1 MVWYCS
7 KLLHQ
12 TSFGLAL
19 GGAVPWLWPLF
30 KVLHFAGMALLVA
43 FCVAFD
49 LRLLGVA
56 RELPVEPLRKLAR
69 WGTLGFAITAI
80 TGLGFYA
87 GFPNQ
92 YMNWPFFF
100 KMVCVVL
107 AGVNVLL
114 YHTSGLHR
122 RVDRVDA
129 GQDVPFAAK
138 VCAATSL
145 CLWCGVMFIG
155 RMLPVFSDTF

>member
-1 MVWYCS
+1 MVWYYS

-12 TSFGLAL
+12 TSFGLAM

-30 KVLHFAGMALLVA
+30 KVLHFAGMALFVGG
-43 FCVAFD
+43 CVAFN

-56 RELPVEPLRKLAR
+56 RDLPVEPLRKLAR

-107 AGVNVLL
+107 AGMNLLL
-114 YHTSGLHR
+114 YHTTGLHR
-122 RVDRVDA
+122 RVDRIGA
-129 GQDVPFAAK
+129 GQEVPFAAK
-138 VCAATSL
+138 VFAVTSL
-145 CLWCGVMFIG
+145 SLWCGVIFIG
-155 RMLPVFSDTF
+155 RMLSIFSDSF

>member
-1 MVWYCS
+1 MVWYYS

-12 TSFGLAL
+12 TSFGLAM

-30 KVLHFAGMALLVA
+30 KVLHFAGMALFVGG
-43 FCVAFD
+43 CVAFN

-56 RELPVEPLRKLAR
+56 RDLPVQPLRKLAR
-69 WGTLGFAITAI
+69 WGMLGFAITTI

-92 YMNWPFFF
+92 YMNWAFFF
-100 KMVCVVL
+100 KMALIVL

-114 YHTSGLHR
+114 YHTTGLHHR
-122 RVDRVDA
+122 IDRIGA

-138 VCAATSL
+138 VFAVTSL
-145 CLWCGVMFIG
+145 SLWCGVMFIG
-155 RMLPVFSDTF
+155 RMLSVFSDTF

>member
-1 MVWYCS
+1 MVWYYS

-12 TSFGLAL
+12 TSFGLAM

-30 KVLHFAGMALLVA
+30 KVLHFAGMALFVGG
-43 FCVAFD
+43 CVAFN

-56 RELPVEPLRKLAR
+56 RDLPVGPLRHLAR
-69 WGTLGFAITAI
+69 WGTLGFAITAF

-100 KMVCVVL
+100 KMVCIVL
-107 AGVNVLL
+107 AGVNLLL
-114 YHTSGLHR
+114 YHTTGLHR
-122 RVDRVDA
+122 RVDRIGA

-138 VCAATSL
+138 VFAVTSL
-145 CLWCGVMFIG
+145 SLWCGVMFIG
-155 RMLPVFSDTF
+155 RMLSVFSDTF

>member
-1 MVWYCS
+1 MVWYYS

-12 TSFGLAL
+12 TWFGLAMS
-19 GGAVPWLWPLF
+19 GGVPWLWPLF
-30 KVLHFAGMALLVA
+30 KVLHFAGMALFVGGCLA
-43 FCVAFD
+43 FN

-56 RELPVEPLRKLAR
+56 RDLPIGPLRALAR
-69 WGTLGFAITAI
+69 WGLLGFAITAI

-100 KMVCVVL
+100 KMACIVL
-107 AGVNVLL
+107 AGLNVLL
-114 YHTSGLHR
+114 YYSSGLHR
-122 RVDRVDA
+122 RVNRTEA
-129 GQDVPFAAK
+129 GQDVPFAAR
-138 VCAATSL
+138 VCAAASL

>member
-1 MVWYCS
+1 MVWYYS

-12 TSFGLAL
+12 TSFGLAM

-30 KVLHFAGMALLVA
+30 KVLHFAGMALFVGG
-43 FCVAFD
+43 CVAFN

-56 RELPVEPLRKLAR
+56 RDLPVGPLVKLAR

-100 KMVCVVL
+100 KMVGIVL

-114 YHTSGLHR
+114 YYTTGLHR
-122 RVDRVDA
+122 RVDRIGA

-138 VCAATSL
+138 VFAVTSL
-145 CLWCGVMFIG
+145 SLWFGVMFIG
-155 RMLPVFSDTF
+155 RMLSVFSDTF

>member
-1 MVWYCS
+1 MVWYYS

-12 TSFGLAL
+12 TSFGLAM

-30 KVLHFAGMALLVA
+30 KVLHFAGMALFVGG
-43 FCVAFD
+43 CVAFN
-49 LRLLGVA
+49 LRLLGFA
-56 RELPVEPLRKLAR
+56 RDLPVEPLRKLAR

-100 KMVCVVL
+100 KMACVVL

-122 RVDRVDA
+122 RVDRIGA

-138 VCAATSL
+138 AFAVASL
-145 CLWCGVMFIG
+145 GLWCGVMFIG
-155 RMLPVFSDTF
+155 RMLSVFSDTF

>member
-1 MVWYCS
+1 MVWYYS

-12 TSFGLAL
+12 TSFGLAM

-30 KVLHFAGMALLVA
+30 KVLHFAGMALFVGG
-43 FCVAFD
+43 CVAFN

-56 RELPVEPLRKLAR
+56 RDLPVEPLRKLAR
-69 WGTLGFAITAI
+69 CGTLGFAITAI

-107 AGVNVLL
+107 AGVNLLL
-114 YHTSGLHR
+114 YHTTGLHR
-122 RVDRVDA
+122 RVDRIGA

-138 VCAATSL
+138 VFAVTSL
-145 CLWCGVMFIG
+145 SLWCGVIFIG
-155 RMLPVFSDTF
+155 RMLSIFSDSF

>member
-1 MVWYCS
+1 MIWYYS

-12 TSFGLAL
+12 TSFGLAMA
-19 GGAVPWLWPLF
+19 GAVPWLWPLF
-30 KVLHFAGMALLVA
+30 KVLHFAGMTLFVGCFVVL
-43 FCVAFD
+43 D
-49 LRLLGVA
+49 LRMLGVA
-56 RELPVEPLRKLAR
+56 KELPIGALRKLAP
-69 WGTLGFAITAI
+69 WGMLGFAVTMI

-92 YMNWPFFF
+92 YENWPFFF
-100 KMVCVVL
+100 KMVLIVL
-107 AGVNVLL
+107 AGVNAILF
-114 YHTSGLHR
+114 HTSGLHR
-122 RVDRVDA
+122 QVDRVGA

-138 VCAATSL
+138 ASAATSL

>member
-1 MVWYCS
+1 M
-7 KLLHQ
+7 
-12 TSFGLAL
+12 
-19 GGAVPWLWPLF
+19 GGAIPWLWPLF
-30 KVLHFAGMALLVA
+30 KVLHFAGMALFVGGCIA
-43 FCVAFD
+43 FN

-92 YMNWPFFF
+92 YINWPFFF
-100 KMVCVVL
+100 KMVCIVL

-114 YHTSGLHR
+114 YHTTGSIAGSIGSER
-122 RVDRVDA
+122 DRMCRS
-129 GQDVPFAAK
+129 PPR
-138 VCAATSL
+138 SSPSP
-145 CLWCGVMFIG
+145 
-155 RMLPVFSDTF
+155 R

>member
-1 MVWYCS
+1 MVWYYS

-12 TSFGLAL
+12 TSFGLAM

-30 KVLHFAGMALLVA
+30 KVLHFAGMSLFAGACIA
-43 FCVAFD
+43 FN

-56 RELPVEPLRKLAR
+56 RDLPVEPLRKLAR

-107 AGVNVLL
+107 AGMNVLL
-114 YHTSGLHR
+114 YHTTGLHR
-122 RVDRVDA
+122 RVDRIGA

-138 VCAATSL
+138 VFAVTSL
-145 CLWCGVMFIG
+145 SLWCGVMFIG
-155 RMLPVFSDTF
+155 RMLSVFSDTF

>member
-1 MVWYCS
+1 MVWYYS

-12 TSFGLAL
+12 TSFGLAM

-30 KVLHFAGMALLVA
+30 KVLHFAGMALFVGG
-43 FCVAFD
+43 CVAFN

-56 RELPVEPLRKLAR
+56 RDLPVGPLRNLAR
-69 WGTLGFAITAI
+69 WGTLGFAITAF

-100 KMVCVVL
+100 KMVGIVL

-114 YHTSGLHR
+114 YHTTGLHR
-122 RVDRVDA
+122 RVDRIGA

-138 VCAATSL
+138 VFAVTSL
-145 CLWCGVMFIG
+145 TLWCGVMFIG
-155 RMLPVFSDTF
+155 RMLSVFSDTF